1 MTSPAV
7 TEASTIGRPRRV
19 RVRVPATSA
28 NLGPGFDC
36 LGLALDLW
44 NEAEFTLAG
53 EGLHLSCEGEGKQHI
68 PLDERNMVV
77 QAMRFFCDTRGRP
90 FPRGV
95 SIACHNGIPAGS
107 GLGSSA
113 AAILLGLMGAAALL
127 SERLETEEAL
137 LMAARM
143 EGHADNAAAALYGG
157 LVIVAAGRASAPLNA
172 GSQGAWLARRIS
184 IPTQQVAVVLP
195 QIDLPTHAA
204 RAALPEDIALKDVT
218 YNLGRAMLVVEAL
231 RSGDLGLLSQ
241 SMDDRLHLPYR
252 LPLIPG
258 GQRALEAAYKAAASA
273 VTISGAGPSLI
284 AFTAGDPA
292 PVGKA
297 MSDAF
302 EKAGV
307 PARTFLLKTTGSGAK
322 ADID

>member
-1 MTSPAV
+1 M
-7 TEASTIGRPRRV
+7 IV

-44 NEAEFTLAG
+44 NEAEFSMEG
-53 EGLHLSCEGEGKQHI
+53 EGLHLHCSGEGQHL
-68 PLDERNMVV
+68 PTDERNLVI
-77 QAMRFFCDTRGRP
+77 QSIRFFCDTLGLTL
-90 FPRGV
+90 PRGV
-95 SIACHNGIPAGS
+95 TIRCQNNIPVGS

-113 AAILLGLMGAAALL
+113 AAVLTGLLGTSALL
-127 SERLETEEAL
+127 DRPLEINEAL
-137 LMAARM
+137 TLAARL
-143 EGHADNAAAALYGG
+143 EGHADNAAAALFGG
-157 LVIVAAGRASAPLNA
+157 LVIVAAGK
-172 GSQGAWLARRIS
+172 GAWLARQIT
-184 IPTQQVAVVLP
+184 IPTRQVAVVLP
-195 QIDLPTHAA
+195 EIDLPTHAA

-241 SMDDRLHLPYR
+241 AMDDRLHLPYR

-258 GQRALEAAYKAAASA
+258 GQRALDAAYRASASA

-292 PVGKA
+292 PAAAA
-297 MSDAF
+297 MTAAF
-302 EKAGV
+302 RQAGV
-307 PARTFLLKTTGSGAK
+307 ASRTFLLHTAQSGASVE
-322 ADID
+322 II